1 MNRSKRILIV
11 DDDERVGFIFR
22 QALTSESDDWQVERA
37 RNGREALQKLE
48 RRPFD
53 LILTDVKMPKMNG
66 VALTEAVKNRHP
78 ETVVIWMTAFGTPS
92 VRADAAR
99 LDVSTVL
106 DKPVEIGE
114 VREIVRQALDT
125 TENPALP
132 KNTEALTK

>member
-1 MNRSKRILIV
+1 
-11 DDDERVGFIFR
+11 
-22 QALTSESDDWQVERA
+22 
-37 RNGREALQKLE
+37 
-48 RRPFD
+48 
-53 LILTDVKMPKMNG
+53 
-66 VALTEAVKNRHP
+66 
-78 ETVVIWMTAFGTPS
+78 VVIWMTAFGTPS